1 MSHPPG
7 IIGVAKTKGKK
18 MAMYEVEVEGRYTAV
33 IEVEA
38 DSPDEAE
45 NEALRTFEDDYMVV
59 ANQGGEG
66 WDHTSIVA
74 VNEVEEEEY

>member
-1 MSHPPG
+1 M
-7 IIGVAKTKGKK
+7 
-18 MAMYEVEVEGRYTAV
+18 MYEVEVEGHYCAV

-38 DSPDEAE
+38 ESPDEAE
-45 NEALRTFEDDYMVV
+45 NEALRTFESDYDVV
-59 ANQGGEG
+59 TNMGGES

>member
-1 MSHPPG
+1 M
-7 IIGVAKTKGKK
+7 
-18 MAMYEVEVEGRYTAV
+18 MYEVEVEGHYCAV

-45 NEALRTFEDDYMVV
+45 TEALRTFEDDYMVV

-66 WDHTSIVA
+66 WDHTSIVG
-74 VNEVEEEEY
+74 VNEQEEEDY

>member
-1 MSHPPG
+1 
-7 IIGVAKTKGKK
+7 
-18 MAMYEVEVEGRYTAV
+18 MAMYEVEVEGHYTAI

-45 NEALRTFEDDYMVV
+45 SEAIRTFESDYDVV
-59 ANQGGEG
+59 ANMGAES

-74 VNEVEEEEY
+74 VNEQEEDEDY

>member
-1 MSHPPG
+1 
-7 IIGVAKTKGKK
+7 

-38 DSPDEAE
+38 ESPDEAE
-45 NEALRTFEDDYMVV
+45 TESLRTFEDDYMVV

>member
-1 MSHPPG
+1 
-7 IIGVAKTKGKK
+7 
-18 MAMYEVEVEGRYTAV
+18 MAMYEVEVEGHYCAV

-45 NEALRTFEDDYMVV
+45 TEALRTFEDDYMVV

-66 WDHTSIVA
+66 WDHTSIVG
-74 VNEVEEEEY
+74 VNEKEEEDY